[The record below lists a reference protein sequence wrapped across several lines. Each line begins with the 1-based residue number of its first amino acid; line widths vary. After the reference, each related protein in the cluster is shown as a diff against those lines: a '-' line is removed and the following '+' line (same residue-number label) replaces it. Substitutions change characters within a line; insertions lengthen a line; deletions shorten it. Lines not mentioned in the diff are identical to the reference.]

1 MAQQYADNKEQVAE
15 RLIRLLSQ
23 GWGADDNYLEY
34 AKQFY
39 LKTAEAYKQW
49 KTACRTL
56 NDAVAEELH
65 ST

>member
-23 GWGADDNYLEY
+23 GCDADDNYLEY

-39 LKTAEAYKQW
+39 PKTAEAYHVMSVKPLPLGGGC
-49 KTACRTL
+49 KLRY
-56 NDAVAEELH
+56 NM
-65 ST
+65 